1 MIALRKS
8 LSFTPF
14 HSILMAVD
22 VLDKGKTVKE
32 VVKNAQHYVPN
43 ETYSNPA
50 KKFFLHSKASTEL
63 QSVMSKLFRL

>member
-1 MIALRKS
+1 
-8 LSFTPF
+8 
-14 HSILMAVD
+14 MAVD